1 MTVKEHAQY
10 LYSYYDNLLN
20 KDFKNPIVNDNQ
32 LKQCALI
39 AVDFAMNSEYKYYAS
54 TGLWICGTAHYE
66 KVKQE
71 IEKL

>member
-20 KDFKNPIVNDNQ
+20 KDFSNPIIHDNQ

-39 AVDFAMNSEYKYYAS
+39 AVGEIIKYFKHNGIDSNIYW
-54 TGLWICGTAHYE
+54 GQ
-66 KVKQE
+66 VKQE
-71 IEKL
+71 IENL